1 MVPDNSTRGSGVNT
15 EHPLFRQSGQPPPLK
30 SIHVLP
36 PGGNG
41 SGGRLLYTAA
51 HHGRSA
57 SISVASTQHP
67 HNAID
72 TKLEPTYPWDYDED
86 EDVSCLAADVVSLTR
101 GPTRNTYCN
110 GASTATSKAG
120 MPWGT
125 TFMHR
130 HQPLLPPR
138 LPLASVCR
146 VAEVLGSTMTT
157 TRVLTACSAGAGTT
171 TAMTPQDTETSG
183 TADQRGSPSANIL
196 SDAYTF
202 RIQSGK
208 YASESSQTPGLNDS
222 L

>member
-1 MVPDNSTRGSGVNT
+1 MVPDNATRGSGVNT

-101 GPTRNTYCN
+101 GRHYEEHVLQRSINSNFKGGNAMGNHVHAPPPAT
-110 GASTATSKAG
+110 ASSSA
-120 MPWGT
+120 P
-125 TFMHR
+125 
-130 HQPLLPPR
+130 
-138 LPLASVCR
+138 
-146 VAEVLGSTMTT
+146 VA
-157 TRVLTACSAGAGTT
+157 
-171 TAMTPQDTETSG
+171 
-183 TADQRGSPSANIL
+183 
-196 SDAYTF
+196 
-202 RIQSGK
+202 
-208 YASESSQTPGLNDS
+208 GLNDS